1 MATDRSNDLRAF
13 RHFIEAKLS
22 AGGSNL
28 TVDDV
33 ICLWD
38 TETQRESERDANV
51 KAIRE
56 ALDDMH
62 AGDTG
67 IPADELMA
75 PLRRKYGLPEKP

>member
-13 RHFIEAKLS
+13 KHFIEAKLS
-22 AGGSNL
+22 NGGGNL

-33 ICLWD
+33 FGLWD
-38 TETQRESERDANV
+38 AETQPESEREASV

-56 ALDDMH
+56 ALDDMP

-75 PLRRKYGLPEKP
+75 PLRRKYGLPETP